1 MIDEKKKCKN
11 KKKRNVLSNFIRDD
25 RGKIGRGWTDPLLVQ
40 DMK

>member
-1 MIDEKKKCKN
+1 MIDEKKNVKI